1 MLKLIRK
8 HLVSTT
14 IIPSVVK
21 LSTLGQTAMK
31 GLFAEAKASNPNQ
44 TLAPEDGSVER
55 IFGTPA
61 KTFEHYVTPKK
72 TPNPFDADVKIV
84 SRLQL

>member
-1 MLKLIRK
+1 
-8 HLVSTT
+8 
-14 IIPSVVK
+14 
-21 LSTLGQTAMK
+21 MK

>member
-1 MLKLIRK
+1 
-8 HLVSTT
+8 
-14 IIPSVVK
+14 
-21 LSTLGQTAMK
+21 MK

-84 SRLQL
+84 S